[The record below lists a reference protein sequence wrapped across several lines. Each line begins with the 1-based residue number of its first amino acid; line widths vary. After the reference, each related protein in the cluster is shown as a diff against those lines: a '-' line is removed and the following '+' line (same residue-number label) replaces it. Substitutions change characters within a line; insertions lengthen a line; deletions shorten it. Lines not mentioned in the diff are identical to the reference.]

1 MSKFRAKSKSKN
13 KSKSNNI
20 TVNDDNTQA
29 IKEIQAWLKTAINS
43 NGSQADQNSA
53 GGLDSGVLEKLKYQ
67 LTRLVN
73 YDAQYKA
80 ELERNQETNQQ
91 LTELKT
97 QLNAA
102 TKEIDKLE
110 NSCNSLKDKVNQY
123 QNALENIKTALDTRS
138 IELSSGLEDEF
149 HDMANILDLLRSIE
163 QFVTVS
169 KSLSKRILKLNAK
182 VMHIGN
188 SSEKNTGKSSNS
200 SKSTNDD
207 DDKGLSFSSHDQL
220 MDQEVQDLEKICKD
234 GAPKREYLL
243 EQAEYQN
250 KYHEQLSSVSNME
263 SIKALSALSNEG
275 SDAPINTQ
283 AVTTVLFDL
292 LDDVSGIVV
301 SKTHTNGDLYEP
313 ITTSIDEQVDK
324 YSADIEGTR
333 HRLNTKATSVDM
345 ICPLC
350 NKTHKFKLSHIVREN
365 SVMGCSNTKL
375 HNVLVPEYLLV
386 SDDPNCKHSF
396 ECSLSLLNV
405 CKVLFEEFD
414 VSKEKVKEILC
425 NTSLSEQE
433 RLSLAN
439 KALLEKDNSL
449 NNPENSNHITTDV
462 KAHARKYKQAKN
474 VPMSYD
480 ESKHKE
486 RLKASL
492 SQQEGNVAKVDDINN
507 AARKAKAREIEYN
520 SDIANVATEHNII
533 EHNGVEVIDP
543 ISFNYKVNGA
553 MPLYKGV
560 SLSIDAISV
569 AAALKC
575 LYSPTNAIHKMFAN
589 AVEGCGICTRQ
600 TYNAHVL
607 DLGRVLHGV
616 NQQSK
621 VDIISSSS
629 SILVDETTG
638 KVRSGENKQIE
649 TYYMWCMRTGKTEK
663 QQECC
668 FESFPDRSKASCI
681 SFLKPI
687 RTLRTDKNQI
697 KAKTDAY
704 GVYASLFSKGC
715 FADNVQHSTCLT
727 HGRRPFHTYLN
738 DSGLLTIYNDELLP
752 KGTQFSQFG
761 SNLKKFVAN
770 HPEAIKPADLAILIA
785 YYLINAIFAVD
796 GMVNEKHTDYTSVAY
811 KNELTEA
818 RNTHS
823 VKLLYI
829 LNKIMELL
837 AGKLG
842 LLIYNEKRQT
852 YKMNPDLVLKDKA
865 KGVLYWFNSRNTMS
879 NFIDSPDIELSQSG
893 VERAIRPLAIG
904 RRVSFWM
911 DSPEGLSAYANIHNI
926 ITNCMYAD
934 VDVTD
939 YLIWVQAN
947 IRQRAWALMEYPDL
961 IKQHEQEMRKIS
973 GMPYKYSDEVLKMP
987 SRSDIC
993 QNVKDKEG
1001 KECCMQYKVG
1011 VYDPRNTS
1019 SAWLNLISYKG
1030 LTPKDYKALLARKK

>member
-1 MSKFRAKSKSKN
+1 MSKFRAKSKSKS
-13 KSKSNNI
+13 KSKSNNK
-20 TVNDDNTQA
+20 TVNQNIQD
-29 IKEIQAWLKTAINS
+29 IKELQALIQTAITS
-43 NGSQADQNSA
+43 NGSQVAQNSA
-53 GGLDSGVLEKLKYQ
+53 TGFDSDMLEKLHHQ
-67 LTRLVN
+67 
-73 YDAQYKA
+73 
-80 ELERNQETNQQ
+80 LERLAKYEAQNEQQ
-91 LTELKT
+91 MNHNREVNEQLNALQT

-102 TKEIDKLE
+102 TKENNKLSKSCKSLTDKL
-110 NSCNSLKDKVNQY
+110 NQY
-123 QNALENIKTALDTRS
+123 QNAFENIKTALDS
-138 IELSSGLEDEF
+138 KSLELLSSLLDEF
-149 HDMANILDLLRSIE
+149 NDVASIRDAVLALE
-163 QFVTVS
+163 QNLTVS
-169 KSLSKRILKLNAK
+169 KSLSTRIINLNARL
-182 VMHIGN
+182 MRIGN

-207 DDKGLSFSSHDQL
+207 DKGLSFSSHDQL
-220 MDQEVQDLEKICKD
+220 MDQEVQDLAQICEE

-243 EQAEYQN
+243 EQSEYQN

-263 SIKALSALSNEG
+263 SIKALSALINEG
-275 SDAPINTQ
+275 SDAPINAQ
-283 AVTTVLFDL
+283 AVTTVLFDVL
-292 LDDVSGIVV
+292 EDVSKIVV

-313 ITTSIDEQVDK
+313 ITISIDEQVDK
-324 YSADIEGTR
+324 YAADIVGTR
-333 HRLNTKATSVDM
+333 HRLSTKATSVDM

-350 NKTHKFKLSHIVREN
+350 NKTHTFKISHIVREN
-365 SVMGCSNTKL
+365 SVMDCSNNKL
-375 HNVLVPEYLLV
+375 HKVLVPEYLLK
-386 SDDPNCKHSF
+386 SQDPNCQHSF

-414 VSKEKVKEILC
+414 VSKEKVKEILS
-425 NTSLSEQE
+425 NTSLSEEE

-439 KALLEKDNSL
+439 KAFLEKDNSL
-449 NNPENSNHITTDV
+449 NNPENANYITTDV

-486 RLKASL
+486 HLKASL

-507 AARKAKAREIEYN
+507 SARKAKAREIEYN
-520 SDIANVATEHNII
+520 SDIANVATEHTII
-533 EHNGVEVIDP
+533 EYNGVKVIDP
-543 ISFNYKVNGA
+543 INFNYKVNGA
-553 MPLYKGV
+553 VPLFKGV
-560 SLSIDAISV
+560 SLSIEAIAV

-575 LYSPTNAIHKMFAN
+575 LYPPTNAIHTMFAN
-589 AVEGCGICTRQ
+589 AVDDCEICSRQ

-607 DLGRVLHGV
+607 DLGRVVHGV

-621 VDIISSSS
+621 VDIISRSS
-629 SILVDETTG
+629 SILADETTG
-638 KVRSGENKQIE
+638 KVRSGENKKIE
-649 TYYMWCMRTGKTEK
+649 NYYIWAIRTGKTEE

-668 FESFPDRSKASCI
+668 FESFSSRSKESCI

-687 RTLRTDKNQI
+687 RTLRAEQNQI
-697 KAKTDAY
+697 KVKTDGY

-715 FADNVQHSTCLT
+715 FADNVQHSSCFT
-727 HGRRPFHTYLN
+727 HGRRPFHVYLK

-752 KGTQFSQFG
+752 KDTEFSQFG
-761 SNLKKFVAN
+761 SNLKKFLAN
-770 HPEAIKPADLAILIA
+770 HPEAIKHTDLAILIV

-796 GMVNEKHTDYTSVAY
+796 GMVNAKHTDYTSVAY
-811 KNELTEA
+811 KDELTEA

-852 YKMNPDLVLKDKA
+852 YKMNPDLIYKDMA

-926 ITNCMYAD
+926 ITNCMYAE

-947 IRQRAWALMEYPDL
+947 IRQRAWDLMANPDL
-961 IKQHEQEMRKIS
+961 IKQHEKEIRKIS
-973 GMPYKYSDEVLKMP
+973 GMPYKFSDEVLKMP

-1001 KECCMQYKVG
+1001 KECCVQYKVG
-1011 VYDPRNTS
+1011 IYDPRNTS